1 MTGTPRT
8 VLRVVAW
15 VATGVLAG
23 GLVAGVG
30 FAYADH
36 GSTPSASTTTA
47 TDDLLSQVGLDAAD
61 PTTPAPDTSSAPG
74 RQKLRGLLKNRMLGK
89 RVAGLAGRM
98 LHGELTVQTKDG
110 VQTFLV
116 QRGTVTAVG
125 SGSVTV
131 RSSDGFTRTWKVD
144 ASTKFGKAGATSIGA
159 NNKGDLVGVV
169 GLASEHPTAKALR
182 TRTPGGAAPGPKN
195 DAPST
200 GGSPSGSASSGTA
213 GSTSGSTESSGT
225 VAS

>member
-36 GSTPSASTTTA
+36 GSPSASTTTA
-47 TDDLLSQVGLDAAD
+47 ADDLLSQVGLDAAD
-61 PTTPAPDTSSAPG
+61 PTTPAPDASSAPG
-74 RQKLRGLLKNRMLGK
+74 RQKLRGLLKNRLLGK

-144 ASTKFGKAGATSIGA
+144 AGTKFGKAGATSLAAIT
-159 NNKGDLVGVV
+159 KGDLVGVV
-169 GLASEHPTAKALR
+169 GLASDHPTAKALR
-182 TRTPGGAAPGPKN
+182 TRPPGAAPGPEQG
-195 DAPST
+195 APST
-200 GGSPSGSASSGTA
+200 GGSPSGSTSSGTS
-213 GSTSGSTESSGT
+213 GDSSGSTDSSGT
-225 VAS
+225 VTS